1 MHAEEYTRRMSDANG
16 GNRPPFPENV
26 PAAGTGM
33 PQSSHD
39 GAQQP
44 PATAGQPAPASAATP
59 VAARH
64 PKRVYAIGG
73 AILVAVVGA
82 TASAVITPE
91 RLDGLFAMFGGG
103 AGAGVAASASSTPPG
118 LETKNVSSGD
128 KALSFAIPAEWGART
143 GNYNVSPDAGTAVV
157 TGTQVDSPVEFGEDG
172 AYVAVSKDFATR
184 TGLAGLESTDLRAR
198 ADDLVGKADWTI
210 DGCIASDEPSRE
222 KDGWQLATRYWTD
235 CAQIP
240 DSKLWEMVAIDDE
253 GTMVV
258 TLQVL
263 LSPDASPEVM
273 DTIVGSFTVDPRK
286 VASGLGGDVVLP

>member
-1 MHAEEYTRRMSDANG
+1 MSDANG

-44 PATAGQPAPASAATP
+44 PAAPGQPAPASPATP
-59 VAARH
+59 AAARH
-64 PKRVYAIGG
+64 PKRFYAIGG
-73 AILVAVVGA
+73 AVLVAVVGA

-103 AGAGVAASASSTPPG
+103 AGAGAATSASSTPPA

-128 KALSFAIPAEWGART
+128 KALSFAVPAEWGART
-143 GNYNVSPDAGTAVV
+143 GNYNVSPDAGTAVI

-172 AYVAVSKDFATR
+172 AYIAVSEDFATR
-184 TGLAGLESTDLRAR
+184 TGLTGLAADDLRAR
-198 ADDLVGKADWTI
+198 ADDLVGEADWTI
-210 DGCIASDEPSRE
+210 DGCVASDEPSRE

-263 LSPDASPEVM
+263 LSPDASPEIM
-273 DTIVGSFTVDPRK
+273 DAIVGSFTVDPRK
-286 VASGLGGDVVLP
+286 LPSGVGGDVVIP